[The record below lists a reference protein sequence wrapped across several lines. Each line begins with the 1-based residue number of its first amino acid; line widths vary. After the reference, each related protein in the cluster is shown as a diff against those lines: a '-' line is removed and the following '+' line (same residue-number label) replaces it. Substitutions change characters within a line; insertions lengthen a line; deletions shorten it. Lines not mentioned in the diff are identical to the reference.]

1 MYDSG
6 PSDEELKAFCLT
18 REDVEDTSDF
28 EIWPENWMPF
38 LVFSEVS
45 TQWRVGAGG
54 ATGLDYVAVK
64 VGHGP
69 DEDQEEVRSPPRN
82 TDDGIFSTKDD
93 EQILR
98 GRV

>member
-6 PSDEELKAFCLT
+6 PSDEELKALYMT

-28 EIWPENWMPF
+28 EIWPENWIPF

-64 VGHGP
+64 CVM
-69 DEDQEEVRSPPRN
+69 DLMKIKKKYEV
-82 TDDGIFSTKDD
+82 
-93 EQILR
+93 LR
-98 GRV
+98 AIRTMESSALKTMNKS

>member
-64 VGHGP
+64 WVM
-69 DEDQEEVRSPPRN
+69 DLMKIKKKYEV
-82 TDDGIFSTKDD
+82 
-93 EQILR
+93 LR
-98 GRV
+98 AIRTMESSALKTMDKS

>member
-28 EIWPENWMPF
+28 AIWPENWIPF

-45 TQWRVGAGG
+45 TQWRVGTGG

-64 VGHGP
+64 WVI
-69 DEDQEEVRSPPRN
+69 DLMKIKKKYEV
-82 TDDGIFSTKDD
+82 
-93 EQILR
+93 LR
-98 GRV
+98 AIRTMESSALKTMNKS

>member
-6 PSDEELKAFCLT
+6 PSDEELKALYMT

-64 VGHGP
+64 WVMGLMKIKKKY
-69 DEDQEEVRSPPRN
+69 EV
-82 TDDGIFSTKDD
+82 
-93 EQILR
+93 LR
-98 GRV
+98 AIRTMESSALKTMNKS

>member
-6 PSDEELKAFCLT
+6 PSDEELKALYMT

-28 EIWPENWMPF
+28 EIWPENWIPF

-64 VGHGP
+64 WVMGLMKIKKKY
-69 DEDQEEVRSPPRN
+69 EV
-82 TDDGIFSTKDD
+82 
-93 EQILR
+93 LR
-98 GRV
+98 AIRTMESSALKTMNKS

>member
-64 VGHGP
+64 WVMGLMKIKKKY
-69 DEDQEEVRSPPRN
+69 EV
-82 TDDGIFSTKDD
+82 
-93 EQILR
+93 LR
-98 GRV
+98 AIRTMESSALKTMNKS

>member
-64 VGHGP
+64 WVMGLMKIKKKY
-69 DEDQEEVRSPPRN
+69 EVLHAIRTMESSALKTMN
-82 TDDGIFSTKDD
+82 KS
-93 EQILR
+93 
-98 GRV
+98 

>member
-28 EIWPENWMPF
+28 EIWPENWIPF

-64 VGHGP
+64 WVMYLMKIKKKY
-69 DEDQEEVRSPPRN
+69 EV
-82 TDDGIFSTKDD
+82 
-93 EQILR
+93 LR
-98 GRV
+98 AIRTMESSALKTMNKS

>member
-64 VGHGP
+64 WVMVLMKIKKKY
-69 DEDQEEVRSPPRN
+69 EV
-82 TDDGIFSTKDD
+82 
-93 EQILR
+93 LR
-98 GRV
+98 AIRTMESSALKTMDKS

>member
-28 EIWPENWMPF
+28 EIWPENWIPF

-64 VGHGP
+64 WVM
-69 DEDQEEVRSPPRN
+69 DLMKIKKKYEV
-82 TDDGIFSTKDD
+82 
-93 EQILR
+93 LR
-98 GRV
+98 AIRTMESSALKTMNKS

>member
-6 PSDEELKAFCLT
+6 PSDEELKALYMT

-28 EIWPENWMPF
+28 EIWPENWIPF

-64 VGHGP
+64 WVMYLMKIKKKY
-69 DEDQEEVRSPPRN
+69 EV
-82 TDDGIFSTKDD
+82 
-93 EQILR
+93 LR
-98 GRV
+98 AIRTMESSALKTMNKS

>member
-28 EIWPENWMPF
+28 EIWPENWIPF

-54 ATGLDYVAVK
+54 ATGLDYVAVEWVMGLMK
-64 VGHGP
+64 IKKKY
-69 DEDQEEVRSPPRN
+69 EV
-82 TDDGIFSTKDD
+82 
-93 EQILR
+93 LR
-98 GRV
+98 AIRTMESSALKTMNKS

>member
-45 TQWRVGAGG
+45 TQRRVGAGG
-54 ATGLDYVAVK
+54 ATGLDYGAVK
-64 VGHGP
+64 WVM
-69 DEDQEEVRSPPRN
+69 DLMKIKKKYEV
-82 TDDGIFSTKDD
+82 
-93 EQILR
+93 LR
-98 GRV
+98 AIRTMESSALKTMNKS

>member
-28 EIWPENWMPF
+28 EIWPENWIPF

-64 VGHGP
+64 WVM
-69 DEDQEEVRSPPRN
+69 DLMKIKKKYEV
-82 TDDGIFSTKDD
+82 
-93 EQILR
+93 LR
-98 GRV
+98 AIRAMESSALKTMNKS

>member
-6 PSDEELKAFCLT
+6 PSDAELKAIGLL
-18 REDVEDTSDF
+18 REDVMDTSDF
-28 EIWPENWMPF
+28 EVWPENWVPF

-64 VGHGP
+64 WVM
-69 DEDQEEVRSPPRN
+69 DLMKIKKKYEV
-82 TDDGIFSTKDD
+82 
-93 EQILR
+93 LR
-98 GRV
+98 AIRTMESSALKTMNKS

>member
-6 PSDEELKAFCLT
+6 PSDEELKALYMT

-28 EIWPENWMPF
+28 EIWPENWIPF

-64 VGHGP
+64 WVM
-69 DEDQEEVRSPPRN
+69 DLMKIKKKYEV
-82 TDDGIFSTKDD
+82 
-93 EQILR
+93 LR
-98 GRV
+98 AIRTMESSALKTMNKS

>member
-6 PSDEELKAFCLT
+6 PSDEELKALYMT

-64 VGHGP
+64 WVM
-69 DEDQEEVRSPPRN
+69 DLMNIKKKYEV
-82 TDDGIFSTKDD
+82 
-93 EQILR
+93 LR
-98 GRV
+98 AIRTMESSALKTMNKS

>member
-6 PSDEELKAFCLT
+6 PSDEELKALYMT

-28 EIWPENWMPF
+28 EIWPENWAPF

-64 VGHGP
+64 WVM
-69 DEDQEEVRSPPRN
+69 DLMKIKKKYEV
-82 TDDGIFSTKDD
+82 
-93 EQILR
+93 LR
-98 GRV
+98 AIRTMESSALKTMNKS

>member
-6 PSDEELKAFCLT
+6 PSDEELKALYMT

-28 EIWPENWMPF
+28 EIWPENWVPF

-64 VGHGP
+64 WVM
-69 DEDQEEVRSPPRN
+69 DLMKIKKKYEV
-82 TDDGIFSTKDD
+82 
-93 EQILR
+93 LR
-98 GRV
+98 AIRTMESSALKTMNKS

>member
-6 PSDEELKAFCLT
+6 PSDAELKAIGLL
-18 REDVEDTSDF
+18 REDVMDTSDF
-28 EIWPENWMPF
+28 EVWPENWVPF

-64 VGHGP
+64 WVMGLMKIKKKY
-69 DEDQEEVRSPPRN
+69 EV
-82 TDDGIFSTKDD
+82 
-93 EQILR
+93 LR
-98 GRV
+98 AIRTMESSALKTMNKS

>member
-1 MYDSG
+1 MYDPG

-28 EIWPENWMPF
+28 EIWPENWVPF

-64 VGHGP
+64 WVM
-69 DEDQEEVRSPPRN
+69 DLMKIKKKYEV
-82 TDDGIFSTKDD
+82 
-93 EQILR
+93 LR
-98 GRV
+98 AIRTMESSALKTMNKS

>member
-28 EIWPENWMPF
+28 DIWPENWIPF

-64 VGHGP
+64 WVM
-69 DEDQEEVRSPPRN
+69 DLMKIKKKYEV
-82 TDDGIFSTKDD
+82 
-93 EQILR
+93 LR
-98 GRV
+98 AIRTMESSALKTMNKS

>member
-64 VGHGP
+64 WVM
-69 DEDQEEVRSPPRN
+69 DLMKIKKKYEV
-82 TDDGIFSTKDD
+82 
-93 EQILR
+93 LR
-98 GRV
+98 AIRTMESSALKTMNKS

>member
-6 PSDEELKAFCLT
+6 PSDTELKAIGLL
-18 REDVEDTSDF
+18 REDVMDTSDF
-28 EIWPENWMPF
+28 EVWPENWVPF

-64 VGHGP
+64 WVMGLMKIKKKY
-69 DEDQEEVRSPPRN
+69 EV
-82 TDDGIFSTKDD
+82 
-93 EQILR
+93 LR
-98 GRV
+98 AIRTMESSALKTMNKS

>member
-18 REDVEDTSDF
+18 REDVEDTSEI

-64 VGHGP
+64 WVM
-69 DEDQEEVRSPPRN
+69 DLMKIKKKYEV
-82 TDDGIFSTKDD
+82 
-93 EQILR
+93 LR
-98 GRV
+98 AIRTMESSALKTMNKS

>member
-38 LVFSEVS
+38 LVFSEVL

-64 VGHGP
+64 WVMGLMKIKKKY
-69 DEDQEEVRSPPRN
+69 EV
-82 TDDGIFSTKDD
+82 
-93 EQILR
+93 LR
-98 GRV
+98 AIRTMESSALKTMNKS

>member
-6 PSDEELKAFCLT
+6 PSDEELKALFLT

-28 EIWPENWMPF
+28 EVWPENWIPF

-54 ATGLDYVAVK
+54 ATGLDYGPVK
-64 VGHGP
+64 WVMGLMKVKKKY
-69 DEDQEEVRSPPRN
+69 EV
-82 TDDGIFSTKDD
+82 
-93 EQILR
+93 LR
-98 GRV
+98 AIRTMESSALKTMNKS

>member
-64 VGHGP
+64 WVMYLMKIKKKY
-69 DEDQEEVRSPPRN
+69 EV
-82 TDDGIFSTKDD
+82 
-93 EQILR
+93 LR
-98 GRV
+98 AIRTMESSALKTMNKS

>member
-28 EIWPENWMPF
+28 EIWPENWVPF

-64 VGHGP
+64 WVMGLMKIKKKY
-69 DEDQEEVRSPPRN
+69 EV
-82 TDDGIFSTKDD
+82 
-93 EQILR
+93 LR
-98 GRV
+98 AIRTMESSALKTMNKS

>member
-28 EIWPENWMPF
+28 EIWPENWIPF

-64 VGHGP
+64 WVMGLMKIKKKY
-69 DEDQEEVRSPPRN
+69 EV
-82 TDDGIFSTKDD
+82 
-93 EQILR
+93 LR
-98 GRV
+98 AIRTMESSALKTMNKS

>member
-28 EIWPENWMPF
+28 EIWPENWIPF

-64 VGHGP
+64 WVM
-69 DEDQEEVRSPPRN
+69 DLMKIKKKYEV
-82 TDDGIFSTKDD
+82 
-93 EQILR
+93 LR
-98 GRV
+98 AIRTMESSALKTMDKS

>member
-6 PSDEELKAFCLT
+6 PSDEELKALYMT

-28 EIWPENWMPF
+28 EIWPENWVPF

-64 VGHGP
+64 WVMGLMKIKKKY
-69 DEDQEEVRSPPRN
+69 EV
-82 TDDGIFSTKDD
+82 
-93 EQILR
+93 LR
-98 GRV
+98 AIRTMESSALKTMNKS

>member
-6 PSDEELKAFCLT
+6 PSDEELKALYMT

-64 VGHGP
+64 WVM
-69 DEDQEEVRSPPRN
+69 DLMKIKKKYEV
-82 TDDGIFSTKDD
+82 
-93 EQILR
+93 LR
-98 GRV
+98 AIRTMESSALKTMNKS

>member
-28 EIWPENWMPF
+28 EIWPENWVPF

-64 VGHGP
+64 WVM
-69 DEDQEEVRSPPRN
+69 DLMKIKKKYEV
-82 TDDGIFSTKDD
+82 
-93 EQILR
+93 LR
-98 GRV
+98 AIRTMESSALKTMNKS